1 MLCSELIKEFV
12 KNKKLDSNDYLF
24 KISPA
29 VTNQY
34 LKNLAKKIFG
44 DKVSPAGAKYSDL
57 TMYDFRHN
65 SCCYW
70 LPKYKSESALKYRF
84 GWKSSDKIHYYSE
97 LLGMKDTISEDDM
110 LVDVTR
116 TELEQRIER
125 SEKEKDV
132 LKERITN
139 LELQMTQFVEIASQM
154 HFVMKNGKTNWKGIE
169 RRD

>member
-1 MLCSELIKEFV
+1 MLCSDLIKKYIEF
-12 KNKKLDSNDYLF
+12 KKLGLDEFLF

-29 VTNQY
+29 MVNKY
-34 LKNLAKKIFG
+34 LKKLAKKTFG

-116 TELEQRIER
+116 TELEQRIEK

-139 LELQMTQFVEIASQM
+139 LELQMTQFVEVASQM
-154 HFVMKNGKTNWKGIE
+154 HFVMKNGKAN
-169 RRD
+169 